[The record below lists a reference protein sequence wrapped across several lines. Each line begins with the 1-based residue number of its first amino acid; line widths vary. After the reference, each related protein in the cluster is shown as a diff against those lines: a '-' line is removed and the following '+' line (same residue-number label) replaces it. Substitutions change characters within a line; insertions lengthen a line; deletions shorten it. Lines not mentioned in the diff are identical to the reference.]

1 MRADQLEDL
10 WKRLQPLQT
19 DKMPLEPAGV
29 GSGQRRAARFPR
41 PSHGQPHRATSEATK
56 KRVARGARAGTYSVD
71 FVDPHHFK
79 LAAPAIH
86 GVEPAERYWHS
97 QSKEQT
103 IAAAAP
109 RS

>member
-1 MRADQLEDL
+1 MLDSPGRSRENPPAWAPDKGARRVFPDRA
-10 WKRLQPLQT
+10 T
-19 DKMPLEPAGV
+19 
-29 GSGQRRAARFPR
+29 
-41 PSHGQPHRATSEATK
+41 GQPHRATPEATK

-86 GVEPAERYWHS
+86 GVEPAERYCHS

-103 IAAAAP
+103 LAAAAP